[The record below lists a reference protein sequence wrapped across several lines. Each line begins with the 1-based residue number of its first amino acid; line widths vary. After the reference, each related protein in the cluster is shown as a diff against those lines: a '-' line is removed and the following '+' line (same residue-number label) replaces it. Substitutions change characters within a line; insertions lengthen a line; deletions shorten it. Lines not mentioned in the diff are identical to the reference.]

1 MADLWTPAVLV
12 EGDTLGSLADLYG
25 VDAVTLAERNGVKP
39 AAGRKKSCSWGRDV
53 DAWVLRTGG
62 RRLPYDPRAPWVCSP
77 GDGFASFAVG
87 QVILLPAGGP
97 RLPPGKPPSTTT
109 QKTKTRWGWWLA
121 GGGVVAT
128 AAVVLLGGDS

>member
-12 EGDTLGSLADLYG
+12 EGDTLASLEDLYS
-25 VDAVTLAERNGVKP
+25 VDAVTIAERNGVAP
-39 AAGRKKSCSWGRDV
+39 AAGRKKSCAWGRDV

-62 RRLPYDPRAPWVCSP
+62 RRLPYDPRSPWVCSP
-77 GDGFASFAVG
+77 GDGFASFVAG

-97 RLPPGKPPSTTT
+97 RVPPQKPSTTT
-109 QKTKTRWGWWLA
+109 KKKTTRWGWWLA

-128 AAVVLLGGDS
+128 AAVVLLGGER